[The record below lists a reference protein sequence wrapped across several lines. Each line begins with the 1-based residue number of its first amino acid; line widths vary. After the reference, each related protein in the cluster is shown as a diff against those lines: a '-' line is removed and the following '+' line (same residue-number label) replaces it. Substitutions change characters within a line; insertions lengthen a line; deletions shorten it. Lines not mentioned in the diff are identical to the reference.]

1 MPAYA
6 FLAVLLLV
14 LLSGAVGYFV
24 GRGSATQQAVDAR
37 TVDAVRREITAL
49 RALVARLKDIAWDQ
63 RELDPHLSTIV
74 IDEIREHEKKEL
86 EP

>member
-14 LLSGAVGYFV
+14 VLSGAVGYFV

-63 RELDPHLSTIV
+63 RELDPNLSTIV

>member
-6 FLAVLLLV
+6 SLAVLLLV
-14 LLSGAVGYFV
+14 LLAGAVGYFV

-63 RELDPHLSTIV
+63 RELDPNLSTIV
-74 IDEIREHEKKEL
+74 IDEIRAHEKKEL

>member
-14 LLSGAVGYFV
+14 VLSGAVGYLV
-24 GRGSATQQAVDAR
+24 GRSSATQQAVDAR
-37 TVDAVRREITAL
+37 TVDAVRREIAAL